1 MHIPFLGKKKPSQ
14 IEKDKTVYYPVC
26 PSCLSPQIKPVKEF
40 TSGWLTPTKY
50 YCPFC
55 NYSGQLILEIDVKL
69 FETKTPK
76 EIRQMFLEEE
86 FERID
91 DSEEDHNK
99 EEDF

>member
-1 MHIPFLGKKKPSQ
+1 MPFSFFSN
-14 IEKDKTVYYPVC
+14 KDKDKDNEEKPVYYPVC
-26 PSCLSPQIKPVKEF
+26 PNCLSPEIKPVKEF

-55 NYSGQLILEIDVKL
+55 HYSGQLVLEIDVKL

-86 FERID
+86 FEKID
-91 DSEEDHNK
+91 FDK
-99 EEDF
+99 EEKLNDF

>member
-1 MHIPFLGKKKPSQ
+1 MHIPFLGKKKDFKS
-14 IEKDKTVYYPVC
+14 EKDKPVYYPVC

-55 NYSGQLILEIDVKL
+55 NYSGQLVLEIDVKL

-86 FERID
+86 FEKID
-91 DSEEDHNK
+91 ETKGNNEKREEY
-99 EEDF
+99 